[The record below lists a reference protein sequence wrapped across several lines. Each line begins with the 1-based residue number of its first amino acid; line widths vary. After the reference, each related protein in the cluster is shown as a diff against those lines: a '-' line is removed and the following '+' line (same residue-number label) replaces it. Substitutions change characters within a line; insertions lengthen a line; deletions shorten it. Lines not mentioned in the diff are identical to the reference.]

1 MPPRPPPPPPRP
13 PPPPPPPPPLLLLLP
28 AAPEVCVP
36 ARGSTVA
43 FHRTSPPS
51 GREPPSALSS
61 MTLSGG
67 KEMPG
72 AHVSAIKCN
81 QVQSSAIKCNR
92 VQSSAI
98 ECNQVQSS
106 AIKCNQVHWS
116 NHLSGEA
123 ERPSASSSAE
133 RMLAW
138 RAW

>member
-1 MPPRPPPPPPRP
+1 MPPRPPRPPPRPPRPPPPPP
-13 PPPPPPPPPLLLLLP
+13 LLLP

-36 ARGSTVA
+36 ARGSAVA

-81 QVQSSAIKCNR
+81 QVQSSAI
-92 VQSSAI
+92 

-106 AIKCNQVHWS
+106 AIKCNQVQSSALS